1 MEMHQLRYFLSVCD
15 TLHFTRAAER
25 CHVSQPALTKA
36 IKKLEAELGGALFIR
51 EGKRV
56 FLSEFG
62 KLVRPNMDEIY
73 RQTETVT
80 TLAENY
86 RLLDKSPLNI
96 GVMTTIGPTVLSRFL
111 ADFRQNHLGI
121 EVAISERPLASLV
134 KALMDGEIE
143 IALLHDPSGTDESFR
158 AEPVYR
164 EKYVVIL
171 PPGHRLAEL
180 DGIRL
185 TDVSGEPYVD
195 RLACEMR
202 EMVLQQAKEQ
212 GVAIYANYRSK
223 HEDWIQGMVLAGMGF
238 AFMPEYSVTTHGL
251 SIRPLID
258 PPVSRTISLAVAPG
272 RPLSPAGKA
281 FIKKLKTFPWPG

>member
-15 TLHFTRAAER
+15 TLHFTQAAER

-36 IKKLEAELGGALFIR
+36 IKKLEEELGGPLFIR
-51 EGKRV
+51 EGRRV

-62 KLVRPNMDEIY
+62 KLVRPNMEAIY

-86 RLLDKSPLNI
+86 RLLDKSPLNV
-96 GVMTTIGPTVLSRFL
+96 GVMTTIGPTALSRFL
-111 ADFRQNHLGI
+111 AEFQKNHLGV
-121 EVAISERPLASLV
+121 EVAISERPLASLIIT
-134 KALMDGEIE
+134 LTNGDIE
-143 IALLHDPSGTDESFR
+143 IALLHDPSGTARAFR
-158 AEPVYR
+158 TEPIYR

-171 PPGHRLAEL
+171 PPGHQLAKR

-202 EMVLQQAKEQ
+202 DLVIEQAKDQ
-212 GVAIYANYRSK
+212 GVELYASYRSE

-258 PPVSRTISLAVAPG
+258 PPVSRTISLAIAPG

-281 FIKKLKTFPWPG
+281 FIKSLKAFPWPG